1 IPRSTLYSLFTQAP
15 AIIAVLRG
23 RDLVFDLVNPAY
35 QQLFPGRSLVGRPVR
50 EALPELEGQGSL
62 QRLERVFQT
71 GQPYTSRETR
81 LMLDRETFF
90 NVTYQP
96 MYSDDATVEGV
107 IVFAFDVTAEVRAR
121 REGDEMFH
129 LLVDS
134 LRDYAIFMLDP
145 NDYVTTWTEG

>member
-1 IPRSTLYSLFTQAP
+1 MQGFREKESFLAKKNQSRPPQGRCRSSDSE
-15 AIIAVLRG
+15 I
-23 RDLVFDLVNPAY
+23 DLVFAFHAGAGDHRRPARPRSGLRSR
-35 QQLFPGRSLVGRPVR
+35 QPGVSAALPGRSLVGRPVR

-96 MYSDDATVEGV
+96 MYS
-107 IVFAFDVTAEVRAR
+107 
-121 REGDEMFH
+121 
-129 LLVDS
+129 
-134 LRDYAIFMLDP
+134 
-145 NDYVTTWTEG
+145 